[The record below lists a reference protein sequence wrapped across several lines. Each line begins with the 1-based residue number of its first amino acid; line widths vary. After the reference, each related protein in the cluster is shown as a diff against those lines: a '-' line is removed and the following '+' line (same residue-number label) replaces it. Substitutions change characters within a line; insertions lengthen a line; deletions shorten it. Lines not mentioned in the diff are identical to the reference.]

1 MNAISNNWRIG
12 IRLGFGFD
20 ILPLLMLA
28 TGPYGI
34 RSVQGLAELAAQ
46 PEHLVKQSK
55 V

>member
-1 MNAISNNWRIG
+1 MLSNWKIG
-12 IRLGFGFD
+12 TRLGLGFG
-20 ILPLLMLA
+20 ILLLLMLA
-28 TGPYGI
+28 VGLYGI